1 MVLLKRIGLAL
12 LMLCI
17 TTYSNA
23 VANQTLIRTRTRL
36 GRPKS
41 SAGFGVYTFSPDGK
55 TIAGGTGVARVSSGN
70 RISQL
75 GGDVLLW
82 NARSGKLLRSLGQHG
97 DSVRWVAFS
106 QDGRTLVSASRGDG
120 TIKIWQ
126 MPAGRLRHTLKIDA
140 EAQSTNLRWP
150 RLTLSGDGRTLVT
163 ISSHVI
169 SIAGGGSVTTGGEL
183 ILWDLDSGK
192 KRWSKADS
200 DLYTAALTI
209 DGRDMVGVL
218 YKIADMRKD
227 ARGRTRFRIEHALQS
242 WNAETGDVLEPVDL
256 GRTSTP
262 EKIALLDGDK
272 TVALFTSRGLSLR
285 NRLTGEV
292 KHEIKWHKDRSFG
305 RSFLSADGKTVGRTN
320 LGWFE
325 VVDVATG
332 QSRGLLTTE
341 FPNKVNFVYFSADL
355 KRAACGDAGDKAGP
369 VILDLVHSTVVLPK
383 TDRPDLPKSQ
393 RRDVAQRTKQ
403 QLQRRD
409 VAQRTKQQS
418 QRRDV
423 TQRIKQ
429 QSQRRDITQQPK
441 HLVTLSGHVA
451 TVTSAAFSPDG
462 KLLATGGTG
471 RGSGHLKLWD
481 LSTGKPVWQKNVHT
495 SHVRGVAYSPD
506 GRTVATASYDGTIGL
521 WDAASGK
528 QLDTLTG
535 HENWVNAVAFSP
547 DGRYLISASRDTNA
561 YLWQIHPQGSQR
573 PQLATTLRGHE
584 MWVMAVAF
592 SADGTKWASASA
604 DPANGAKPG
613 QIIVS
618 NTPGQT
624 KHESQLELTTGG
636 FALAFSSDSKTIAVG
651 GNEEITIYD
660 ASTNKAVRT
669 WKAHNGKVNA
679 VAFSHDDKVLASGSS
694 DKSVKLWD
702 AKTGKLVNTID
713 VHRSQVYAV
722 TFSPDG
728 KRLVT
733 TSRDKTAR
741 LWNVE

>member
-1 MVLLKRIGLAL
+1 
-12 LMLCI
+12 
-17 TTYSNA
+17 
-23 VANQTLIRTRTRL
+23 
-36 GRPKS
+36 
-41 SAGFGVYTFSPDGK
+41 
-55 TIAGGTGVARVSSGN
+55 
-70 RISQL
+70 
-75 GGDVLLW
+75 
-82 NARSGKLLRSLGQHG
+82 
-97 DSVRWVAFS
+97 
-106 QDGRTLVSASRGDG
+106 
-120 TIKIWQ
+120 
-126 MPAGRLRHTLKIDA
+126 
-140 EAQSTNLRWP
+140 
-150 RLTLSGDGRTLVT
+150 
-163 ISSHVI
+163 VI

-183 ILWDLDSGK
+183 ILWDLNSGK

-200 DLYTAALTI
+200 DLYTAALTA

-218 YKIADMRKD
+218 YKIADVRKD
-227 ARGRTRFRIEHALQS
+227 DRGRTRFRIEHALQS

-262 EKIALLDGDK
+262 EKVALLDGDK

-285 NRLTGEV
+285 DRLTGEV

-305 RSFLSADGKTVGRTN
+305 RSFLSADGKTVGRTS

-369 VILDLVHSTVVLPK
+369 VILDLVHATVALPK

-393 RRDVAQRTKQ
+393 RRDVAQRP
-403 QLQRRD
+403 
-409 VAQRTKQQS
+409 KQQS

-423 TQRIKQ
+423 AQRPKQ
-429 QSQRRDITQQPK
+429 QSQRRDVAQWPK
-441 HLVTLSGHVA
+441 HLATLSGHVA

-471 RGSGHLKLWD
+471 RGSGQLKLWD
-481 LSTGKPVWQKNVHT
+481 LSTSKPVWQKNVHT

-521 WDAASGK
+521 WDAAGGE

-561 YLWQIHPQGSQR
+561 CLWQIHPQGSQR
-573 PQLATTLRGHE
+573 AQLATTLRGHE

-613 QIIVS
+613 RIIVS
-618 NTPGQT
+618 NTPGQM

-636 FALAFSSDSKTIAVG
+636 FALAFSSDSQTIAVG
-651 GNEEITIYD
+651 GNGAITIYD
-660 ASTNKAVRT
+660 ASTNKVVRT

-702 AKTGKLVNTID
+702 AKTGNLVNTID
-713 VHRSQVYAV
+713 AHRSQVYAV

>member
-1 MVLLKRIGLAL
+1 MIMDLLRRIGLAL

-17 TTYSNA
+17 TTHSNA
-23 VANQTLIRTRTRL
+23 VAKQTLIRTRTRL
-36 GRPKS
+36 EKS
-41 SAGFGVYTFSPDGK
+41 KSVGGFLAFTFSPDGK
-55 TIAGGTGVARVSSGN
+55 TIAGGTGVVGVSSGN
-70 RISQL
+70 RKSQQ

-97 DSVRWVAFS
+97 DSVWWVAFS

-120 TIKIWQ
+120 MIKIWQ

-140 EAQSTNLRWP
+140 EARTTDLRWP
-150 RLTLSGDGRTLVT
+150 QLTLSGDGRTLVT
-163 ISSHVI
+163 ISAHVI
-169 SIAGGGSVTTGGEL
+169 SIAGGGGVTTGGEL
-183 ILWDLDSGK
+183 ILWDLNSGK

-200 DLYTAALTI
+200 DLYASALTA
-209 DGRDMVGVL
+209 DGRGMVGVL
-218 YKIADMRKD
+218 LKIADLRKD
-227 ARGRTRFRIEHALQS
+227 DRGRTRFRMEQALQS
-242 WNAETGDVLEPVDL
+242 WNVETGDALEPVDL

-262 EKIALLDGDK
+262 ETVALLDGDK
-272 TVALFTSRGLSLR
+272 TVGLFTGSGLSFR
-285 NRLTGEV
+285 DRLTGEV
-292 KHEIKWHKDRSFG
+292 KHGIVWHKDRSFG
-305 RSFLSADGKTVGRTN
+305 KSFLSADGKTVGRAR
-320 LGWFE
+320 LGWLE
-325 VVDVATG
+325 LVDVATG
-332 QSRGLLTTE
+332 QSMGLLTTE
-341 FPNKVNFVYFSADL
+341 FPNQVRNVSFSADL
-355 KRAACGDAGDKAGP
+355 KRAVCGDAGDKAGP
-369 VILDLVHSTVVLPK
+369 VILDLVHTTVALPK

-393 RRDVAQRTKQ
+393 RRDVA
-403 QLQRRD
+403 LW
-409 VAQRTKQQS
+409 
-418 QRRDV
+418 
-423 TQRIKQ
+423 
-429 QSQRRDITQQPK
+429 PK
-441 HLVTLSGHVA
+441 HLATLSGHVA

-471 RGSGHLKLWD
+471 RGSGQLKLWD
-481 LSTGKPVWQKNVHT
+481 LSTGKPVWQKNVHA
-495 SHVRGVAYSPD
+495 SHVRGVSYSPD

-521 WDAASGK
+521 WDAAGGE

-535 HENWVNAVAFSP
+535 HENWVNSVAFSP
-547 DGRYLISASRDTNA
+547 DGRYLISAGRDTNA
-561 YLWQIHPQGSQR
+561 CLWQIHPQGSQR
-573 PQLATTLRGHE
+573 AQLVTTLRGHE
-584 MWVMAVAF
+584 IWVMAVAF

-613 QIIVS
+613 RVIVS
-618 NTPGQT
+618 NTPGQM

-651 GNEEITIYD
+651 GNGEITIYD

-713 VHRSQVYAV
+713 AHRSQVYAV